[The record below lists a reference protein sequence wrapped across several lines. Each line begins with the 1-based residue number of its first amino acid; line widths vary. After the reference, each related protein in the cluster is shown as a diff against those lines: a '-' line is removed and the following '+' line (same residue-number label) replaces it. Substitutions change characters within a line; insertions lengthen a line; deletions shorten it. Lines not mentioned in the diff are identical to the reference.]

1 MRFEAKKE
9 LFYIIIRLHCGLMS
23 AGLCGFSPWY
33 TGEDLSVIITL
44 QVLITAPL
52 LLLPIYFYKCNY
64 QKLSNEILFCK
75 LGFITKTIPLESI
88 ICIYRNTKLDV
99 VKTNLNNP
107 LNTTINPSLA
117 TEGIV
122 VKYGKYDYTFISPLN
137 QEGFI
142 IKLLELKPSIEQQE
156 WILGSQL
163 NKYQW
168 NTF

>member
-9 LFYIIIRLHCGLMS
+9 LFYIIICLHCGLMY
-23 AGLCGFSPWY
+23 AGLCGFLPWY

-52 LLLPIYFYKCNY
+52 LILPIYFYKNNY
-64 QKLSNEILFCK
+64 YTLSKEILYCK

-88 ICIYRNTKLDV
+88 ICIYPNTKLDA

-107 LNTTINPSLA
+107 LNTTINPSLS

-122 VKYGKYDYTFISPLN
+122 VKYGKYDYTFISPLQ
-137 QEGFI
+137 QEKFI
-142 IKLLELKPSIEQQE
+142 TKLTELKPDVELQE
-156 WILGSQL
+156 WTLSS
-163 NKYQW
+163 
-168 NTF
+168 